1 MKKVTSTIL
10 ALIFFMSIL
19 LAQNTP
25 LSNESRAEMPE
36 FSKSNLQ
43 LTTKIE
49 LYPNPTSDFI
59 TITIDREKLKSVEF
73 EMYNIIGNHMNIALE
88 QEDYRQFKI
97 NVRDY
102 NPGYYLLVVKDPIT
116 RYNQVVK
123 FQKK

>member
-1 MKKVTSTIL
+1 MKRITSTIFL
-10 ALIFFMSIL
+10 LTFVMSVL
-19 LAQNTP
+19 LAQSDP
-25 LSNESRAEMPE
+25 LGKEGKTEMPE
-36 FSKSNLQ
+36 FSRSNLQ
-43 LTTKIE
+43 SITRIE

-59 TITIDREKLKSVEF
+59 TVTIDREKLKSVEF
-73 EMYNIIGNHMNIALE
+73 EMYNIIGNHMNIAME

-97 NVRDY
+97 NVREY